1 MQQIKRWTIAPPS
14 QAAAELAS
22 CLKTSPLIAQLL
34 LNRGIAS
41 PADCQAFLSPSL
53 HHLHQPAMLPG
64 AVRAA
69 ERIDQAIRSRE
80 KIVVYGDYDVDGI
93 TATAILWHAITLLGG
108 DVDYYIPKRLEE
120 GYGLNSEA
128 LKQLADAGAKLI
140 VSVDCGITAID
151 EAKSLCNKN
160 VDLIITD
167 HHEWRDGRKATRLG
181 IHPTRRSST
190 RRRARGRRGA
200 WWS

>member
-69 ERIDQAIRSRE
+69 QRIDQAIRNRE

-108 DVDYYIPKRLEE
+108 EVDYYIPRRLEE
-120 GYGLNSEA
+120 GYGLNAEA
-128 LKQLADAGAKLI
+128 LAQICAGGAKLI
-140 VSVDCGITAID
+140 ITVDCGVTAIGP
-151 EAKSLCNKN
+151 AKIAREHN
-160 VDLIITD
+160 VDLIVTD
-167 HHEWRDGRKATRLG
+167 HHE
-181 IHPTRRSST
+181 
-190 RRRARGRRGA
+190 
-200 WWS
+200 